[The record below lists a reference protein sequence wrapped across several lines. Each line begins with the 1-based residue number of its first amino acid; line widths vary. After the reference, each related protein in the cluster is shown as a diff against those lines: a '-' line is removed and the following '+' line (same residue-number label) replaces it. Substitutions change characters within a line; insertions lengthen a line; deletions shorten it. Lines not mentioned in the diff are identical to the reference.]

1 MSNNATTFDSL
12 FDIGAVTID
21 GALVNKLGDLLYGKK
36 CTLICNVASQ
46 AKFAD
51 LNYNSLV

>member
-1 MSNNATTFDSL
+1 MSNNATTFDTL
-12 FDIGAVTID
+12 FDIGAVNID
-21 GALVNKLGDLLYGKK
+21 GVLVNRLGDLLFGKK
-36 CTLICNVASQ
+36 CTLVVNVASQ